1 MGPRLGRR
9 GAEVKCGLR
18 AACCRFDEASLLAV
32 GVWVLGF
39 VLERKDGFPRQLGF
53 RAPSPWGWVF
63 GVGKGVSWVVELTWF
78 GIKQV

>member
-32 GVWVLGF
+32 GVW
-39 VLERKDGFPRQLGF
+39 ERGLFESERRIPPGSRLPDAKAAAGF
-53 RAPSPWGWVF
+53 RSP
-63 GVGKGVSWVVELTWF
+63 SWVRRLR
-78 GIKQV
+78 